1 MHDIKKIICNYFFNA
16 VEIEEEAPQCNVQLL
31 RLNKEQDAKLLDLQS
46 RIQVMQTKVITAQK
60 ELEEASSKKRDVF
73 DKMNE
78 IAAKKVNIEYDLR
91 AKQCEALE
99 LNIMS
104 LDDEAGQND
113 VVLAEYSAMC
123 LEDEMK
129 MVEDELQNLR
139 KQDVILI
146 EDVEVAEGS
155 FIGVNQVLLALM
167 SELDSLVHG
176 C

>member
-1 MHDIKKIICNYFFNA
+1 MIYKYICY
-16 VEIEEEAPQCNVQLL
+16 VVKIEEEEAATECNIKLL
-31 RLNKEQDAKLLDLQS
+31 RLNKEQEAKLLDLQS
-46 RIQVMQTKVITAQK
+46 RIQVMQKKVITAQK
-60 ELEEASSKKRDVF
+60 ELEEASTKKRNVF
-73 DKMNE
+73 DKIKE
-78 IAAKKVNIEYDLR
+78 IAAKKVKIEYDLR
-91 AKQCEALE
+91 AQQCEALE

-104 LDDEAGQND
+104 LDDEAGHND

-129 MVEDELQNLR
+129 VFEDELQSLR
-139 KQDVILI
+139 KQDAILI

>member
-1 MHDIKKIICNYFFNA
+1 MICNYISNA
-16 VEIEEEAPQCNVQLL
+16 VEKEEATECSIKLL
-31 RLNKEQDAKLLDLQS
+31 RLDKEQETKLMDLQS

-60 ELEEASSKKRDVF
+60 ELEEASSKKRNVF

-78 IAAKKVNIEYDLR
+78 IAAKKVMVEYDLR

-104 LDDEAGQND
+104 LDDEAGHND

-129 MVEDELQNLR
+129 MFEDELQSLR
-139 KQDVILI
+139 EQNANLI
-146 EDVEVAEGS
+146 EDVRKLKAR
-155 FIGVNQVLLALM
+155 LLGLIKFYKR
-167 SELDSLVHG
+167 
-176 C
+176 